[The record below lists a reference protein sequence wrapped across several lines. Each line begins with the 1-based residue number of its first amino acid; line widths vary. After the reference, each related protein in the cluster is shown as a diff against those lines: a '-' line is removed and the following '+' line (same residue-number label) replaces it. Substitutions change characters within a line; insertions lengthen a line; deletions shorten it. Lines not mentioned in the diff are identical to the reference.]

1 MNEHSGVKIAQ
12 VFNNGRS
19 RAIRIPKEFE
29 FDADKV
35 EIRMNEKGDLIVHP
49 LRRGSLLEVLATL
62 EPLGPDDS
70 MPEIDD
76 LPPVEDEDIFGWFKE
91 T

>member
-1 MNEHSGVKIAQ
+1 MNEHSNVVKVAQ

-29 FDADKV
+29 FDADQV
-35 EIRMNEKGDLIVHP
+35 EITMEENGDLLVHP
-49 LRRGSLLEVLATL
+49 VKKQTLLEVLATL
-62 EPLGPDDS
+62 EPLGEEDR

-76 LPPVEDEDIFGWFKE
+76 SDLRPLDEIDL
-91 T
+91 